1 MLAQRAM
8 KGPWGARAVDRMFA
22 AMAKPLTS
30 TPLRD
35 GFWMPAEFEPHSGT
49 WMLWPERPDNW
60 RRRAL
65 PAQQAFAAVAAAI
78 ARFEPV
84 TVGATAG
91 EYAHARAALAASVRV
106 VELSADDAWM
116 RDTGPTFVVNAAGA
130 MRGVQWQFNAWGGLY
145 SDVGLDNQ
153 VAQKV
158 LELTDCER
166 YVAPFVNEG
175 GAIHVDG
182 QGTVLVTEQ
191 CLLNRN
197 RNPHLDRKQ
206 IETLLLRYLGASR
219 VIWLGDGVV
228 DDETGGH
235 IDNLACFARPA
246 EVCLTWCD
254 DPRDPQHRVS
264 RDAYDRLM
272 AARDAR
278 GRRLRVHKLTSPG
291 PLYMTRREA
300 AGIVSDTDIRPLRAG
315 TRLAAS
321 YANFYFANGAL
332 ILPLL
337 DERTDARVRRELGRI
352 FPQRR
357 IVGVSAREVLLGGGD
372 IHCITQQQPLPKKRR
387 APV

>member
-1 MLAQRAM
+1 MIECTNTMHRSLSSNPQ
-8 KGPWGARAVDRMFA
+8 
-22 AMAKPLTS
+22 
-30 TPLRD
+30 RD
-35 GFWMPAEFEPHSGT
+35 GFWMPGEFEPHAGT

-65 PAQQAFAAVAAAI
+65 PAQQAFASVAAAI

-84 TVGATAG
+84 TVGVSARQ
-91 EYAHARAALAASVRV
+91 YARARAALPAGSVRV
-106 VELSADDAWM
+106 VELSGDDAWM
-116 RDTGPTFVVNAAGA
+116 RDTGPSFVVNAAGDL
-130 MRGVQWQFNAWGGLY
+130 RGVQWQFNAWGGLY
-145 SDVGLDNQ
+145 SDVRLDNQ

-158 LELTDCER
+158 LELTHCER

-182 QGTVLVTEQ
+182 QGTVMVTEQ

-197 RNPHLDRKQ
+197 RNPRLGRSQ
-206 IETLLLRYLGASR
+206 IEKLLLRYLGASR
-219 VIWLGDGVV
+219 IIWLGEGVV

-235 IDNLACFARPA
+235 IDNLACFARPG

-264 RDAYDRLM
+264 RNAFDRLM

-300 AGIVSDTDIRPLRAG
+300 AGIVSDSDIRPLRAG

-337 DERTDARVRRELGRI
+337 DARTDAQVRRELRRI
-352 FPQRR
+352 FPRRR
-357 IVGVSAREVLLGGGD
+357 IVGVPAREVLLGGGD
-372 IHCITQQQPLPKKRR
+372 LHCITQQQPSSRKRQ
-387 APV
+387 APL

>member
-1 MLAQRAM
+1 MPPIMSRTLM
-8 KGPWGARAVDRMFA
+8 
-22 AMAKPLTS
+22 S

-35 GFWMPAEFEPHSGT
+35 GYWMPAEFEPHAGT

-60 RRRAL
+60 RRKAA

-84 TVGATAG
+84 TVGVSAPQFVR
-91 EYAHARAALAASVRV
+91 ARAALPPPVRL
-106 VELSADDAWM
+106 VELSSDDAWM
-116 RDTGPTFVVNAAGA
+116 RDTGPSFVVNAAGSV
-130 MRGVQWQFNAWGGLY
+130 RGVHWRFNAWGGVY
-145 SDVGLDNQ
+145 SDFERDGQ

-158 LELTDCER
+158 LELTGSDR
-166 YVAPFVNEG
+166 YPAPLINEG

-197 RNPHLDRKQ
+197 RNPGLTRAQ
-206 IETLLLRYLGASR
+206 IETLLKRYLGASC
-219 VIWLGDGVV
+219 VIWLAQGVV
-228 DDETGGH
+228 NDETSGH
-235 IDNLACFARPA
+235 IDNLACFARA
-246 EVCLTWCD
+246 GEVCLTWCD
-254 DPRDPQHRVS
+254 DPRDPQYRVS
-264 RDAYDRLM
+264 QDALERLM

-278 GRRLRVHKLTSPG
+278 GRRLRVHKLVSPG

-300 AGIVSDTDIRPLRAG
+300 AGIVTDQHIRPLRAG

-321 YANFYFANGAL
+321 YANFYLANNAV

-337 DERTDARVRRELGRI
+337 DAHTDARVRRQLRQV
-352 FPQRR
+352 FPHRR
-357 IVGVSAREVLLGGGD
+357 IVGIPAREVLLGGGD
-372 IHCITQQQPLPKKRR
+372 LHCITQQQPLGRKRP

>member
-1 MLAQRAM
+1 MPRSM
-8 KGPWGARAVDRMFA
+8 SRT
-22 AMAKPLTS
+22 LTS
-30 TPLRD
+30 NPLRD
-35 GFWMPAEFEPHSGT
+35 GYWMPAEFEPHEGT

-60 RRRAL
+60 RRKAL

-84 TVGATAG
+84 TVGVSAQQFAR
-91 EYAHARAALAASVRV
+91 ARAALPAGDVRV
-106 VELSADDAWM
+106 VELSSDDAWM
-116 RDTGPTFVVNAAGA
+116 RDSGPSFVVNAAGA
-130 MRGVQWQFNAWGGLY
+130 LRGVQWRFNAWGGVY
-145 SDVGLDNQ
+145 SDFRRDAQ

-158 LELTDCER
+158 LELAGCER
-166 YVAPFVNEG
+166 YQAPLVNEG

-191 CLLNRN
+191 CLLNPN
-197 RNPHLDRKQ
+197 RNPSLNRRQ
-206 IETLLLRYLGASR
+206 IETALRRYLGASC
-219 VIWLGDGVV
+219 VIWLGEGVIN
-228 DDETGGH
+228 DETSGH
-235 IDNLACFARPA
+235 IDNLACFARPG

-264 RDAYDRLM
+264 KDAYERLM

-300 AGIVSDTDIRPLRAG
+300 AGIVSDDDIRPLRAG

-321 YANFYFANGAL
+321 YTNFYLANNAL

-337 DERTDARVRRELGRI
+337 DASTDARVRRELGRI
-352 FPQRR
+352 FPRRR
-357 IVGVSAREVLLGGGD
+357 IVGVPAREVLLGGGD
-372 IHCITQQQPLPKKRR
+372 LHCITQQQPLKQKRR
-387 APV
+387 APG